1 MIDVDIEEVQIEVT
15 SSTTSS
21 RIIKKKK
28 GVFLTQFITPERELD
43 KISAAECVLVFH
55 EVKHGHSYR
64 SQDCTVD
71 LIRTIFESLS
81 LAKSISCGDTK
92 ARAIACNVLGPYLTT
107 IIIDDL
113 LKARFYS
120 LSGDASNKGSCK
132 TFPLAVQ
139 YFSEIG
145 VSRGLIE
152 FINDSN
158 ETAVNIFNNICKV
171 IDKYKFKLENLT
183 SFGADNTNVN
193 FGKNHSVF
201 QLLKEK
207 VSHLLK
213 GNCYCHVLHNAV
225 HTAHDDLPIDIET
238 ILCKLY
244 SYFSRSAKRMEN
256 LKEYFDFVQVDFQ
269 AELQLQ
275 RSYTT
280 AIDPHFI
287 ITHLLNKLQRKL
299 SDKYYGNNTRL
310 LLKQLKE
317 IGETKCV
324 ELETAFDLFINK
336 VIAYVKSYF
345 DVNGSFYEKL
355 SFFNAQSFNFR
366 MWKNVIDITDFKN
379 EKLSDKIKFYISS
392 KTNDS
397 YSWSIN
403 DQTVVCDDHDN
414 EQMISPSNKEDEDF
428 IRSDQL
434 WAYLLNTNPNA
445 TLNWKKTDL
454 LCLLHSMYKFLCRN
468 NF

>member
-1 MIDVDIEEVQIEVT
+1 
-15 SSTTSS
+15 
-21 RIIKKKK
+21 
-28 GVFLTQFITPERELD
+28 TQFITPERELD

-269 AELQLQ
+269 VLLKYISTRWLSLL
-275 RSYTT
+275 RS
-280 AIDPHFI
+280 ID
-287 ITHLLNKLQRKL
+287 
-299 SDKYYGNNTRL
+299 RL
-310 LLKQLKE
+310 LDKFE
-317 IGETKCV
+317 P
-324 ELETAFDLFINK
+324 
-336 VIAYVKSYF
+336 VKF
-345 DVNGSFYEKL
+345 V
-355 SFFNAQSFNFR
+355 FF
-366 MWKNVIDITDFKN
+366 
-379 EKLSDKIKFYISS
+379 
-392 KTNDS
+392 
-397 YSWSIN
+397 
-403 DQTVVCDDHDN
+403 
-414 EQMISPSNKEDEDF
+414 
-428 IRSDQL
+428 
-434 WAYLLNTNPNA
+434 
-445 TLNWKKTDL
+445 
-454 LCLLHSMYKFLCRN
+454 
-468 NF
+468 